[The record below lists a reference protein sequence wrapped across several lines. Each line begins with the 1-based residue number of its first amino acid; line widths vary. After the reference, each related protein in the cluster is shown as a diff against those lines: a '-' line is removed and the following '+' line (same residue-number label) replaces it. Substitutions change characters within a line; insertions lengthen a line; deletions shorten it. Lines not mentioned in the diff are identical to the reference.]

1 MCNKLLQARKYDQQ
15 QKIINKV
22 ILFKQFIHI
31 IYTTLKTVNHL
42 EIGFDFNV
50 NQKLMSF
57 KPSLSEVSSLD
68 LSVSKSLLVEVV
80 IEEEESEVD
89 SGSLSTSGSLHLPQH
104 PSWQGFILGEDE
116 QKISLWQQQWS
127 KFFTFFHKNLRM
139 VET

>member
-50 NQKLMSF
+50 N
-57 KPSLSEVSSLD
+57 
-68 LSVSKSLLVEVV
+68 
-80 IEEEESEVD
+80 
-89 SGSLSTSGSLHLPQH
+89 
-104 PSWQGFILGEDE
+104 
-116 QKISLWQQQWS
+116 
-127 KFFTFFHKNLRM
+127 
-139 VET
+139 

>member
-1 MCNKLLQARKYDQQ
+1 
-15 QKIINKV
+15 
-22 ILFKQFIHI
+22 
-31 IYTTLKTVNHL
+31 
-42 EIGFDFNV
+42 
-50 NQKLMSF
+50 MSF

-116 QKISLWQQQWS
+116 QKILLWQQQRS
-127 KFFTFFHKNLRM
+127 KFFTLFHKNLRM
-139 VET
+139 AET